1 MAARAG
7 KLPHVVVF
15 GAGAFGGWTA
25 LELGRRGARVTLVD
39 AWGPGN
45 VRSSSGGDTR
55 VMRATYGVHSVFSG
69 LAVRALERWKAYEA
83 EWNRTFFRRTGALWM
98 FASDRGEHF
107 AETSRG
113 SLDGRVPVE
122 TLATREAARRF
133 PQINFDGVSSV
144 LYEPSA
150 GYLLARRA
158 CEHVAE
164 RAVSQG
170 VEYKLAAALAPV
182 RLERTPCEAVTLHNG
197 EAARGDAFVFA
208 CGPWLGTLF
217 PDVVRDHLSV
227 TRQEVL
233 YFGVPAGEAS
243 YTEQHLPV
251 WLDFGERLFYGI
263 PAASQGGFKIA
274 DDTPG
279 PSFDPTTGDRSPSSD
294 EITRAR
300 QFLSRRFPALAT
312 APLAGSEVCQY
323 ESTPDAHFIIDR
335 HPRVR
340 NVWIVGGGSGHGFKM
355 GPAIGEMVAE
365 LVMNDGQPDSHF
377 TLERFHSPPTG
388 GWREKWS

>member
-1 MAARAG
+1 M
-7 KLPHVVVF
+7 KTPQVVVV

-25 LELGRRGARVTLVD
+25 LELARRGARVTLLD

-45 VRSSSGGDTR
+45 LRSSSGGDTR
-55 VMRATYGVHSVFSG
+55 VMRATYGVHSVFTE

-83 EWNRTFFRRTGALWM
+83 EWDRTFFRRTGALWM
-98 FASDRGEHF
+98 FASHRGEQF
-107 AETSRG
+107 ADTSKT
-113 SLDGRVPVE
+113 SLDRRVAVE
-122 TLATREAARRF
+122 SIAPKEAARRY
-133 PQINFDGVSSV
+133 PQINFDGISSV
-144 LYEPSA
+144 LFEPAA

-158 CEHVAE
+158 CEYVAE
-164 RAVSQG
+164 RAVSHG
-170 VEYKLAAALAPV
+170 VEYRLAAALSPV
-182 RLERTPCEAVTLHNG
+182 RLEGPTCKAVPLQNG
-197 EAARGDAFVFA
+197 GSVAGDAFVFA

-217 PDVVRDHLSV
+217 PDAVRSHLSV
-227 TRQEVL
+227 TRQEVH
-233 YFGVPAGEAS
+233 YFGIPAGEAA

-263 PAASQGGFKIA
+263 PGTSHGGFKIA

-279 PSFDPTTGDRSPSSD
+279 PLFDPTTGDRSPSPA

-300 QFLSRRFPALAT
+300 TFLARRFPALAS

-335 HPRVR
+335 HPEVR
-340 NVWIVGGGSGHGFKM
+340 NIWIVGGGSGHGYKM
-355 GPAIGEMVAE
+355 GPAIGEMVAD
-365 LVMNDGQPDSHF
+365 LVMHDAEPDSRF
-377 TLERFHSPPTG
+377 ALKRFHSPPTG